1 MEYETIVSEYVD
13 YGRNKFLEISK
24 KKVKPDETIFL
35 NISKGFYTPEGE
47 KRYQRGIGFPNEQE
61 IVNNLIAKL
70 QSVVSADIPQRNTTE
85 QPRKKKP
92 LKRKTSKH
100 RPPPKAPALFFSSQA
115 PHIFFSIH
123 NCI

>member
-1 MEYETIVSEYVD
+1 MTMEYETIVSEYVD

-47 KRYQRGIGFPNEQE
+47 KRYQRGIGFPNEQD

-70 QSVVSADIPQRNTTE
+70 QSVATVDVPESV
-85 QPRKKKP
+85 
-92 LKRKTSKH
+92 
-100 RPPPKAPALFFSSQA
+100 APAEVSEEEA
-115 PHIFFSIH
+115 AGEEEV
-123 NCI
+123 

>member
-47 KRYQRGIGFPNEQE
+47 KRYQRGIGFPNEKD
-61 IVNNLIAKL
+61 IVNNLIEKL
-70 QSVVSADIPQRNTTE
+70 QSVA
-85 QPRKKKP
+85 
-92 LKRKTSKH
+92 TSDV
-100 RPPPKAPALFFSSQA
+100 PEVEAPAEVSEEEA
-115 PHIFFSIH
+115 MGEEDV
-123 NCI
+123 

>member
-1 MEYETIVSEYVD
+1 MTMEYETIVSEYVD

-85 QPRKKKP
+85 QPP
-92 LKRKTSKH
+92 EEET
-100 RPPPKAPALFFSSQA
+100 PEEED
-115 PHIFFSIH
+115 I
-123 NCI
+123 

>member
-47 KRYQRGIGFPNEQE
+47 KRYQRGIGFPNEMD
-61 IVNNLIAKL
+61 IVNNLIEKL
-70 QSVVSADIPQRNTTE
+70 QSVASADVPEAAARSEESQE
-85 QPRKKKP
+85 
-92 LKRKTSKH
+92 
-100 RPPPKAPALFFSSQA
+100 APSEEEGV
-115 PHIFFSIH
+115 
-123 NCI
+123 